1 MGKWER
7 MVFMEG
13 KKKRCGAGFAEI
25 RREREK
31 RIERG
36 MRQLKRKN
44 GYRKKEKL
52 INSLKSKKR
61 EKKDTE
67 TEMQTVRKFIS
78 KEPTDTRKKR

>member
-1 MGKWER
+1 M
-7 MVFMEG
+7 
-13 KKKRCGAGFAEI
+13 KKGLKEVCAS
-25 RREREK
+25 
-31 RIERG
+31 
-36 MRQLKRKN
+36 LKRKN